1 LPPAIKLIEQ
11 GLDNMVRITSQGT
24 MVLPFQRIQELLKTV
39 DTEKNRF
46 HLAREAV
53 IDRMANR
60 HEEMMLGSIEFEVSG
75 NRVIVTCD
83 TEGKSIKGAF
93 KRSFDVVF
101 DVLSELLEHS
111 LKDRD
116 IENEDTLMAIRDII
130 ILDVSDK

>member
-1 LPPAIKLIEQ
+1 
-11 GLDNMVRITSQGT
+11 MVRITSQGT

-83 TEGKSIKGAF
+83 TEGKSTKGAF

>member
-1 LPPAIKLIEQ
+1 
-11 GLDNMVRITSQGT
+11 MVRITSQGT
-24 MVLPFQRIQELLKTV
+24 MVLPFQRIQELLKSV

-46 HLAREAV
+46 HIAREAV

-83 TEGKSIKGAF
+83 TEGKSIKVAF